1 MHLLT
6 LTQVSRKLDV
16 PYRAVK
22 RVAAGIK
29 PVAYA
34 QTGGYEHG
42 LYTLD
47 QFEAALP
54 PTRQQAETHMVAL
67 T

>member
-1 MHLLT
+1 MRLLT
-6 LTQVSRKLDV
+6 LTQVSRALNI

-22 RVAAGIK
+22 RDAMGIL

-47 QFEAALP
+47 QFETLINR
-54 PTRQQAETHMVAL
+54 PTRQ
-67 T
+67 